1 MIEGL
6 GREEEW
12 GAEDEIKER
21 KWARRLEF
29 VVAGR
34 EQHDALL
41 DK

>member
-12 GAEDEIKER
+12 GAGDEIKER
-21 KWARRLEF
+21 KWARRLGL
-29 VVAGR
+29 VVEGG